1 MQLEAIRAR
10 IDIFMLNVVFILFT
24 STSGSFSFH
33 SYLLILPVLF
43 SSLPS
48 SLVLEMIQKI
58 LVYEDCSLCSRLR
71 VEELLGK
78 ISSIHFFCLPPPSL
92 ACLNIFHFLSS
103 RFVKHEGRL
112 RSSQYVFTS
121 SSIFILLL
129 FHTFKRA
136 RHCANLKD

>member
-1 MQLEAIRAR
+1 
-10 IDIFMLNVVFILFT
+10 MLNVVFILFT

-33 SYLLILPVLF
+33 SYLLIFPVLF

-48 SLVLEMIQKI
+48 SLGFEKI

-71 VEELLGK
+71 IEELLGK
-78 ISSIHFFCLPPPSL
+78 IPSIHFFCLPPPSL

-112 RSSQYVFTS
+112 CSSQYLFAS